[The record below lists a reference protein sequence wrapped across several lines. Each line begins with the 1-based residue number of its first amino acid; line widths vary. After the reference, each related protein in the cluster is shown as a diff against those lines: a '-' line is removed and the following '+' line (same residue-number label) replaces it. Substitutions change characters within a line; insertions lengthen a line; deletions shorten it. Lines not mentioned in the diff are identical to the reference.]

1 MANDFDDD
9 FELVTDDADANAPE
23 ASLLLVNEEIAPAGY
38 YVVFDRSSGTILSI
52 SHATSTDLTADR
64 KELFL
69 AESWE
74 LDSLFSNKL
83 NIDKLHVK
91 YNLIT
96 KTYVLIVRKTY
107 DNLFERE
114 FTLVDI
120 EETNNS
126 LVDIMFNVVNKNV
139 YFKPNHKR
147 LAYYL
152 SNHTPEHVLELS
164 NSDLIFY
171 VFDEQ
176 DPTLLYDKYNV
187 KLQELIAEDYVKC
200 KADWLDLMRTK
211 KFKILASNAGIDY
224 SLTIDDNYVKDH
236 LEYNEV
242 NVEEYPE
249 LPAMRLVIME
259 NLVYLQSMMK
269 NPTNYKLSADIDLY
283 LHKEGEPET
292 LLRKYVIN
300 RNDLANNN
308 KIILDTDVPTCRTQ
322 VVCNNSHINI
332 ETIYE

>member
-1 MANDFDDD
+1 MVNDFDDD
-9 FELVTDDADANAPE
+9 FELITDDADDNAPE
-23 ASLLLVNEEIAPAGY
+23 ASLLSINDSVTNLGY
-38 YVVFDRSSGTILSI
+38 YVVFDRSSGKILSI
-52 SHATSTDLTADR
+52 NHFAATELQSNQ

-69 AESWE
+69 KESRE

-91 YNLIT
+91 YDLIS
-96 KTYVLIVRKTY
+96 KNYVLIVRRTY
-107 DNLFERE
+107 DRLFEHE

-120 EETNNS
+120 EETNNA
-126 LVDIMFNVVNKNV
+126 LIDVMFNVVNKNV

-152 SNHTPEHVLELS
+152 SNHTPEYVLELS
-164 NSDLIFY
+164 NDDLVFY

-176 DPTLLYDKYNV
+176 DPTLLHDKYSV
-187 KLQELIAEDYVKC
+187 KLQQLIAEDYVKF

-211 KFKILASNAGIDY
+211 KLKILASNAGIEY
-224 SLTIDDNYVKDH
+224 SLTIDDTYVKDH

-249 LPAMRLVIME
+249 LPSMKLVIQE
-259 NLVYLQSMMK
+259 NLVYVESLMT
-269 NPTNYKLSADIDLY
+269 NPANYKLTDKIDLY
-283 LHKEGEPET
+283 LHKAGEPET
-292 LLRKYVIN
+292 LLRKYNIN

-308 KIILDTDVPTCRTQ
+308 KVILDTDVPECRAA
-322 VVCNNSHINI
+322 VICNNSHINI
-332 ETIYE
+332 EITYE